1 MRSIFL
7 GVAAVI
13 TFYTQAQTYPPQAGE
28 SGSTAIYK
36 DDPLFVA
43 WATGITVTRGY
54 KDISNPGLGYVTAGE
69 PEYALGPPTGEV
81 VSLGDRGVA
90 ILTFDLPV
98 KNGPGFDFAV
108 FENGSSGYLELATV
122 EISSDGIHY
131 FKFST
136 HSLTQTL
143 VQIGSFGTPAAENL
157 DNIAGKYI
165 GTYGTP
171 FDISKAPN
179 HPLLDKNS
187 IKYIKITDVVG
198 SINPQYG
205 TPDNFGNM
213 INDSFPTPFDAGG
226 FDLQAVGVIHQATAS
241 VNALDEEPVIIYP
254 NPFRDFLYIRNE
266 SGALLEVTVYDIYGK
281 LWIHQERAISEI
293 RTSVLPPGVYLL
305 ELKKE
310 SEKII
315 QKVIKK

>member
-1 MRSIFL
+1 MRGIFL
-7 GVAAVI
+7 SLSAVI
-13 TFYTQAQTYPPQAGE
+13 TFGIQAQTYPPQAGE
-28 SGSTAIYK
+28 AGSTAVHK
-36 DDPLFVA
+36 DDPSFVA

-54 KDISNPGLGYVTAGE
+54 KDISNPSIGHVTAGE

-81 VSLGDRGVA
+81 VSLGDNGFAV
-90 ILTFDLPV
+90 LTFNLPI

-108 FENGSSGYLELATV
+108 FENGSAGYLELATV

-143 VQIGSFGTPAAENL
+143 TQINSFGTPLAEHL

-179 HPLLDKNS
+179 HPLLDKNN
-187 IKYIKITDVVG
+187 IKYVKVIDVVG
-198 SINPQYG
+198 SIDPQYG

-226 FDLQAVGVIHQATAS
+226 FDLQAVGVIHQASAA
-241 VNALDEEPVIIYP
+241 VNDVDKEPVIVYP
-254 NPFRDFLYIRNE
+254 NPFQDYLYVQNE
-266 SGALLEVTVYDIYGK
+266 SGISFEITVYDIYGK
-281 LWIHQERAISEI
+281 LRIHQKKVSFEI
-293 RTSVLPPGVYLL
+293 NTSVLPPGVYVL
-305 ELKKE
+305 ELKNASK
-310 SEKII
+310 KII
-315 QKVIKK
+315 RKMIKK